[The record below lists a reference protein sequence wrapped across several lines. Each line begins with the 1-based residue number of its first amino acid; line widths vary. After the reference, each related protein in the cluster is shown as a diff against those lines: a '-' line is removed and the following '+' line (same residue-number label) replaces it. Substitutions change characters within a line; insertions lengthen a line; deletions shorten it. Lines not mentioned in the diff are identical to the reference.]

1 MKKIYSIIAL
11 MFLFVGSA
19 WGDNLIGDDQTIT
32 IGSSPVQNIAN
43 LIDGYYVMRVNP
55 ADQPRGCYVYPTDN
69 NTYSYTTGSAPTKSY
84 VVRITIKEDNS
95 SNSSPNKKIAIQDYN
110 CKYMYIASDVTSGN
124 VGTTTNENDATSF
137 TASDKSNNILLSLST
152 NNYVNLNG
160 TPLHIAAGAAGGWSQ
175 YWFYPVT
182 KVSTYNVTWNITYND
197 GQTKTITTKVASG
210 AQASS
215 NVPSFAYTNL
225 NYTDQTINS
234 DTEIDATATFN
245 TPFTASTSFDAAK
258 WYYVRSC
265 DNNKKKPYLINNTT
279 GEKITAGATTPTF
292 GSDDS
297 YKWAFI
303 GNPIDGYQI
312 INKAAGDGYYLYN
325 NETPKGGG
333 DDNTY
338 PIMGSAETAQSQLWT
353 LSATT
358 GKALANSTNSTVN
371 FAFRPSGSNYSSMYW
386 NNRGDFLSYWSGGF
400 DVGSCWYVDSVLTAD
415 AEVEANIKPYYDAT
429 GYFTLTD
436 QAKQDLITA
445 GYSSSKT
452 EGYTAEQYNSML
464 AVVQNAE
471 NYKFPE
477 SGYYRIK
484 SSGTSSQHSVG
495 YIGFGSTLDGKG
507 TGLKTVSTNYNTDAS
522 TVLYL
527 DKNDDGKYTI
537 GTQSLWATNAT
548 ALNMPVLTTA
558 TKSEAGTFTMAPVTT
573 NESYV
578 GYATIEQE
586 NKVNNTYDF
595 FHEAGWGT
603 DKSCVCVWLAN
614 VTPSFWQIEPINDGD
629 LVYSVDL
636 HSGGD
641 NYYATAYLPFPS
653 KISTGG
659 VKAYTAKLNDAK
671 TYLTLKEIDGTIPA
685 NTGVVLVGS
694 SAGTVQFTLSTENV
708 NEIDN
713 DLTGVTIAT
722 TIAASDNKLS
732 LGINDDGVV
741 GFYHWAGTLTNKA
754 YYAYTDD
761 ETSPSKGFAF
771 SFGDD
776 DPTGISEDL
785 IREAVK
791 ELQGQRYNVQGQ
803 PVGADYKGIVIQ
815 NGKKYLQK

>member
-1 MKKIYSIIAL
+1 
-11 MFLFVGSA
+11 
-19 WGDNLIGDDQTIT
+19 
-32 IGSSPVQNIAN
+32 
-43 LIDGYYVMRVNP
+43 
-55 ADQPRGCYVYPTDN
+55 
-69 NTYSYTTGSAPTKSY
+69 
-84 VVRITIKEDNS
+84 
-95 SNSSPNKKIAIQDYN
+95 
-110 CKYMYIASDVTSGN
+110 
-124 VGTTTNENDATSF
+124 
-137 TASDKSNNILLSLST
+137 
-152 NNYVNLNG
+152 
-160 TPLHIAAGAAGGWSQ
+160 
-175 YWFYPVT
+175 
-182 KVSTYNVTWNITYND
+182 
-197 GQTKTITTKVASG
+197 
-210 AQASS
+210 
-215 NVPSFAYTNL
+215 
-225 NYTDQTINS
+225 
-234 DTEIDATATFN
+234 
-245 TPFTASTSFDAAK
+245 
-258 WYYVRSC
+258 
-265 DNNKKKPYLINNTT
+265 
-279 GEKITAGATTPTF
+279 
-292 GSDDS
+292 
-297 YKWAFI
+297 
-303 GNPIDGYQI
+303 
-312 INKAAGDGYYLYN
+312 
-325 NETPKGGG
+325 
-333 DDNTY
+333 
-338 PIMGSAETAQSQLWT
+338 
-353 LSATT
+353 
-358 GKALANSTNSTVN
+358 
-371 FAFRPSGSNYSSMYW
+371 
-386 NNRGDFLSYWSGGF
+386 
-400 DVGSCWYVDSVLTAD
+400 
-415 AEVEANIKPYYDAT
+415 
-429 GYFTLTD
+429 
-436 QAKQDLITA
+436 
-445 GYSSSKT
+445 
-452 EGYTAEQYNSML
+452 
-464 AVVQNAE
+464 
-471 NYKFPE
+471 
-477 SGYYRIK
+477 
-484 SSGTSSQHSVG
+484 
-495 YIGFGSTLDGKG
+495 
-507 TGLKTVSTNYNTDAS
+507 
-522 TVLYL
+522 
-527 DKNDDGKYTI
+527 
-537 GTQSLWATNAT
+537 
-548 ALNMPVLTTA
+548 
-558 TKSEAGTFTMAPVTT
+558 MAPVTT